1 MGRFSYDNRVSV
13 DFDDRL
19 LIHLQAVI
27 AAKLRR
33 GESFVFTWIDDESI
47 GDGRTSVWVHP
58 HAFLTF
64 KYFGKRTA
72 KLNRTWIEHLMMTA
86 NSVGG
91 LRVVPEPPEQEDGGG
106 DLHEP

>member
-1 MGRFSYDNRVSV
+1 MGRFSYDGKISV

-19 LIHLQAVI
+19 LLHLQTVI

-33 GESFVFTWIDDESI
+33 GESFLFTWIDDDSV
-47 GDGRTSVWVHP
+47 GNGRTSIWLHP
-58 HAFLTF
+58 HALLSF

-72 KLNRTWIEHLMMTA
+72 ALNRTWIEHLMMTA

-91 LRVVPEPPEQEDGGG
+91 LHVIPEPVDTSDGGTG
-106 DLHEP
+106 HDQ